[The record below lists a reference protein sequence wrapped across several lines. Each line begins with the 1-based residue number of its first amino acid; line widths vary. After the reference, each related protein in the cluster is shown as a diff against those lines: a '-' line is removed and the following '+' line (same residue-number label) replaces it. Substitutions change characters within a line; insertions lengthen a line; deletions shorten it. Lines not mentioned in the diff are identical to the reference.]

1 MLNSYIVYAYVGNNM
16 YQLTDDL
23 RFKHYNVERQHIWK
37 DKELNEMLQLLESDS
52 IKHNYKYSVYTLD
65 GKYVGG
71 NK

>member
-1 MLNSYIVYAYVGNNM
+1 MMLNSYIVYVYVGNNM
-16 YQLTDDL
+16 YQLTEDL
-23 RFKHYNVERQHIWK
+23 RFKPVNRQHIWK
-37 DKELNEMLQLLESDS
+37 DKELNEMLQLIEYDS